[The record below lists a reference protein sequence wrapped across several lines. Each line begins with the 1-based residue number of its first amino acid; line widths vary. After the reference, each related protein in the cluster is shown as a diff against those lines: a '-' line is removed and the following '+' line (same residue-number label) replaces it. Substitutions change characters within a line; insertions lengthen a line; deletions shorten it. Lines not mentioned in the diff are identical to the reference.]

1 MLILFQFSLSTWSET
16 WTDYNLGIYF
26 LDVKNFKVYM
36 VYDKDFL

>member
-1 MLILFQFSLSTWSET
+1 MLILFQFSLPTWSKT

-26 LDVKNFKVYM
+26 LDVKIFKVCM

>member
-1 MLILFQFSLSTWSET
+1 MLILFQFSLSTWSKT

-26 LDVKNFKVYM
+26 LDVKIFKVCM